1 MLVFNG
7 SLSGIYVVSKP
18 ATFNNRQFNDGV
30 AASTLF
36 LASLSHV

>member
-1 MLVFNG
+1 MVLC
-7 SLSGIYVVSKP
+7 GIYVVSKP
-18 ATFNNRQFNDGV
+18 ATVNNKRFNDGV